1 MTTYAR
7 KINNQAVDVTM
18 SDPATSFHSTLAAQ
32 FIVIPDGTENGAIW
46 NGISW
51 LNPIPTI
58 SPEQEIIYSP
68 LTAGQFYN
76 CFTATEMIAIKGSA
90 DQFVKEF
97 LARWQVAM
105 QANENVNPNLISV
118 QEGLAYLSV
127 TNQLPSVT
135 PPATYILPARI
146 PQILSGVPQ

>member
-1 MTTYAR
+1 MKTVFTQGGIVIGYGTGQQVVSGVAS
-7 KINNQAVDVTM
+7 IDYVVPDNSQVDVGWMVALESGLPVFTA
-18 SDPATSFHSTLAAQ
+18 PVAT
-32 FIVIPDGTENGAIW
+32 
-46 NGISW
+46 
-51 LNPIPTI
+51 
-58 SPEQEIIYSP
+58 YRP

-76 CFTATEMIAIKGSA
+76 CFTAAEMIAIKGSA

-97 LARWQVAM
+97 LARWQVSL

-135 PPATYILPARI
+135 PEATYILPARI